1 MLNPEQQESKD
12 AFLGGNRR
20 AMARLIT
27 QLESTL
33 PEEYRKGRELL
44 ETVLPHTGNSTRI
57 AVSGMPGVG
66 KSTFIESF
74 GLHLISKGHQVAVL
88 AIDPS
93 SSLSGGSILGDK
105 TRMHELSRHPQAFIR
120 PSPTSGFLGGVA
132 RKTRETM
139 LVCEAAGFDT
149 ILVETVGVGQSE
161 IEAASMVDLFVLL
174 LLPNAGDELQG
185 IKKGILEMA
194 DLVLINK
201 ADGHLKK
208 DAEKTLLDFQGAKSY
223 TIEAQNMG
231 IPDFL
236 CCSALSRDGL
246 VEVYE
251 RIFEKRELLHKNGYW
266 IENRQNQQ
274 KQWLRML
281 VDEELQQRFHHQPGI
296 QEKIEILEEEIISQ
310 NKLPSLCAENLL
322 DDWFTNNKG

>member
-1 MLNPEQQESKD
+1 MLFRSN
-12 AFLGGNRR
+12 
-20 AMARLIT
+20 
-27 QLESTL
+27 TL

-57 AVSGMPGVG
+57 AVSGVPGVG

-74 GLHLISKGHQVAVL
+74 GLNLISKGHQVAVL

-105 TRMHELSRHPQAFIR
+105 TRMHELSRHPQAYIR

-174 LLPNAGDELQG
+174 LQIGRAH
-185 IKKGILEMA
+185 
-194 DLVLINK
+194 V
-201 ADGHLKK
+201 
-208 DAEKTLLDFQGAKSY
+208 
-223 TIEAQNMG
+223 
-231 IPDFL
+231 
-236 CCSALSRDGL
+236 
-246 VEVYE
+246 
-251 RIFEKRELLHKNGYW
+251 
-266 IENRQNQQ
+266 
-274 KQWLRML
+274 
-281 VDEELQQRFHHQPGI
+281 
-296 QEKIEILEEEIISQ
+296 
-310 NKLPSLCAENLL
+310 
-322 DDWFTNNKG
+322 